1 MFSVGWHA
9 VEITTSGNRRG
20 SGGLLG
26 TGTSPPSTPR
36 ASPPLPAT
44 ATSAVLLPLCPAEPR
59 GQQAGHA
66 HRPASPGLA
75 RSLPD
80 AVAWAS
86 VHLRR
91 ASSGLRSQETRA
103 APHSRAHPG
112 LSRVVS
118 LRHPEPALPR
128 PPPQLGPRRSTEAA
142 ATTSQVHSPGG
153 DSTSRELASG
163 TGQLNAFITFTCT
176 EPPNFTCSP
185 SGFKQAL
192 SVCPGGGGITK
203 RGRQVLRNRRG
214 QSSGGKVTRALRTRC
229 GQALGRLGAR
239 ALTLRSCPPPCAG
252 LHAGP
257 VHGHSDS
264 EAGQPAGG
272 QED

>member
-26 TGTSPPSTPR
+26 TGTSPPSTPQ

-44 ATSAVLLPLCPAEPR
+44 ATSAVLLPVCPAEPR

-91 ASSGLRSQETRA
+91 ASSGLHSQETRA
-103 APHSRAHPG
+103 ATAQPCAPEAVTGGLAASPG
-112 LSRVVS
+112 AGTPTPPTTAGPTTL
-118 LRHPEPALPR
+118 HGGCCHHEPSPLPR
-128 PPPQLGPRRSTEAA
+128 W
-142 ATTSQVHSPGG
+142 
-153 DSTSRELASG
+153 
-163 TGQLNAFITFTCT
+163 GQHI
-176 EPPNFTCSP
+176 S
-185 SGFKQAL
+185 
-192 SVCPGGGGITK
+192 
-203 RGRQVLRNRRG
+203 
-214 QSSGGKVTRALRTRC
+214 
-229 GQALGRLGAR
+229 
-239 ALTLRSCPPPCAG
+239 
-252 LHAGP
+252 
-257 VHGHSDS
+257 
-264 EAGQPAGG
+264 
-272 QED
+272 